1 MTTQTVFI
9 LGASDKPDR
18 YSYKAWKMLNEYGH
32 KTVLISP
39 RVKSVEGELVYSD
52 LKSAHAA
59 HGRPDSLTMYI
70 GPDLSAKLQEEI
82 LSVSPKRV
90 IFNPG
95 SENPKLA
102 TALNNHGAKVI
113 EACTLVMLRTGQ
125 F

>member
-1 MTTQTVFI
+1 MTSTVFI

-39 RVKSVEGELVYSD
+39 RVKSIEGESVYPD
-52 LKSAHAA
+52 LKSAHSA
-59 HGRPDSLTMYI
+59 HGSPDSLTMYV
-70 GPDLSAKLQEEI
+70 GSQLSTKLQDEI
-82 LSVSPKRV
+82 IFINPKRV

-95 SENPKLA
+95 SENDELA
-102 TALNNHGAKVI
+102 STLKSKGSKVL
-113 EACTLVMLRTGQ
+113 EACTLVMLRTEQ